1 MHFNKISVVWMETI
15 FTNLVA
21 LDIQVL
27 EYLEK
32 KVIVILTSKTLSV
45 VF

>member
-1 MHFNKISVVWMETI
+1 METI